1 MSDRMGKFLVLTVD
15 GKTSKVIADYA
26 QVVEGGVLT
35 FYEVTEP
42 KYRMVIAY
50 AAGAWT
56 FFGVLDAAGADVPN
70 LEA

>member
-1 MSDRMGKFLVLTVD
+1 MKKFLVLTAD

-35 FYEVTEP
+35 FYEVIEP
-42 KYRMVIAY
+42 RYHMVIAY
-50 AAGAWT
+50 ASGAWK
-56 FFGVLDAAGADVPN
+56 FFGVLDATGADVPN

>member
-1 MSDRMGKFLVLTVD
+1 MAKFLVLTAD
-15 GKTSKVIADYA
+15 GKTCKVIADYA

-42 KYRMVIAY
+42 KYHMVVAY
-50 AAGAWT
+50 AAGAWK
-56 FFGVLDAAGADVPN
+56 FFGVLGATGENVPN